1 MLNNKNF
8 KYKKTWLITGGA
20 GFIGSNLTEYL
31 LKNNQKVIVIDNLSN
46 GKIENINSIKNKFN
60 KKNLIF
66 IKSDLLNVNFNRKMF
81 NNVRYIVHLA
91 ALGSVPRSYDEL
103 NYSAKNN
110 INITLKVLESF
121 KKKKIERIIISSSS
135 SVYGELKQKKKN
147 EKLICKPKSPYG
159 VSKYAIEMY
168 SELYSQKYNIPI
180 TIIRLFNVFGPYQ
193 RVDSFYSA
201 VIPKWIYSIFNNK
214 KLKIFGTKKISR
226 DFTYVDNVI
235 YAIYLIVTKNKILKK
250 FEIFNIAC
258 GKSISLGYVIVS
270 LKKILKINKIK
281 EKREKKR
288 EGDITYSEASL
299 IKSKKILKYKPITKF
314 SEGIK
319 LTLKWYTKNIK

>member
-121 KKKKIERIIISSSS
+121 KKKKIERIIISSS
-135 SVYGELKQKKKN
+135 
-147 EKLICKPKSPYG
+147 I
-159 VSKYAIEMY
+159 
-168 SELYSQKYNIPI
+168 LYMAN
-180 TIIRLFNVFGPYQ
+180 
-193 RVDSFYSA
+193 
-201 VIPKWIYSIFNNK
+201 
-214 KLKIFGTKKISR
+214 
-226 DFTYVDNVI
+226 
-235 YAIYLIVTKNKILKK
+235 
-250 FEIFNIAC
+250 
-258 GKSISLGYVIVS
+258 
-270 LKKILKINKIK
+270 
-281 EKREKKR
+281 
-288 EGDITYSEASL
+288 
-299 IKSKKILKYKPITKF
+299 
-314 SEGIK
+314 
-319 LTLKWYTKNIK
+319 